1 MALRSEF
8 HIKIINPNCTTRNR
22 NNIFMQFEPVIGLEV
37 HVQLDTETKIF
48 CSCSTGFGAS
58 PNAHTCPVCTGMP
71 GVLPVLNQRAVT
83 YAIKTG
89 LATGCKVAAES
100 RFDRKN
106 YFYPD
111 LPKGYQITQYGA
123 PIAEHGH
130 LTIELADGSEKTIGI
145 TRIHMEEDAGK
156 LIHDPDR
163 PASMVDLNRAGIPL
177 VEIVSEPDMRT
188 PEEAG
193 AYLRKLHAIVRYI
206 GVCNGNMEEGSFRC
220 DANISLRPKGREQ
233 FGTRTELKNL
243 NSFRNVEKAIAYEIQ
258 RQTYVLEEGGEVIQE
273 TRLWDTANSRT
284 ISMRTKEE
292 AHDYRYFPE
301 PDLVPL
307 IIDDAWLEQVRQSL
321 PELPDAKRQRFMDE
335 YAMTAYDASQL
346 TSSIPL
352 ADFFEQ
358 TAKELKET
366 KLAAN
371 WIMGPVLAL
380 LKEQNTTIPDLP
392 MTAHRLAE
400 LLKLMETGRINANAA
415 KTIFDRMVTTDEE
428 PGQILEEMGLEQV
441 SDQGELEG
449 IVVEIIEAN
458 QEEVAAYQ
466 GGKRKLMGFFMG
478 QIMKKSRG
486 KADPAIVTQIL
497 KKKLNEKP

>member
-1 MALRSEF
+1 
-8 HIKIINPNCTTRNR
+8 
-22 NNIFMQFEPVIGLEV
+22 MQFEPVIGLEV
-37 HVQLDTETKIF
+37 HAQLDTETKIF

-71 GVLPVLNQRAVT
+71 GVLPVLNKKAVT
-83 YAIKTG
+83 YAIRTG
-89 LATGCKVAAES
+89 LATNCKVANES

-111 LPKGYQITQYGA
+111 LPKGYQITQFAA

-130 LTIELADGSEKTIGI
+130 LTIELDDGSEKRIGI

-163 PASMVDLNRAGIPL
+163 PRSMVDLNRTGIPL
-177 VEIVSEPDMRT
+177 VEIVSEPDLRT
-188 PEEAG
+188 PKEAG
-193 AYLRKLHAIVRYI
+193 SYLRKLHAIVRYI

-220 DANISLRPKGREQ
+220 DANISLRPVGRKA

-273 TRLWDTANSRT
+273 TRLWDTANNKT
-284 ISMRTKEE
+284 VSMRSKEE

-307 IIDDAWLEQVRQSL
+307 IVDDRWMEEVRQSL
-321 PELPDAKRQRFMDE
+321 PELPDAKRQRFMDD
-335 YAMTAYDASQL
+335 YAMTAYDASVL
-346 TSSIPL
+346 TSSIAL

-358 TAKELKET
+358 TAKEINEP

-380 LKEQNTTIPDLP
+380 LKDQETTITSLP
-392 MTAHRLAE
+392 ITADALAE
-400 LLKLMETGRINANAA
+400 LLKLIEAGKINANAA
-415 KTIFDRMVTTDEE
+415 KTIFDRMVTTSEG
-428 PGQILEEMGLEQV
+428 PGKIVEEMGLEQV
-441 SDQGELEG
+441 SDQGELET
-449 IVVEIIEAN
+449 IVAEVLKANPDEVES
-458 QEEVAAYQ
+458 YL
-466 GGKRKLMGFFMG
+466 GGKTKLMGFFMG

-486 KADPAIVTQIL
+486 KADPKIVTQIL
-497 KKKLNEKP
+497 KQRLK